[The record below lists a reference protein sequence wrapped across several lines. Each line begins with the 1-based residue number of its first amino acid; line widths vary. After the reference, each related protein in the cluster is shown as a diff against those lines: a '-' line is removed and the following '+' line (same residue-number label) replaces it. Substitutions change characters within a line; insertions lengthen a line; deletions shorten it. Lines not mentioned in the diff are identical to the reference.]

1 MDSPLLSWGKMVVG
15 SLLSLGHF
23 TLELSRRHRTF
34 KGNRGGEPSPTK
46 RKKNNPP
53 PPPPPFPSV
62 AAIFLLFFS
71 DKKRGVERKK

>member
-15 SLLSLGHF
+15 SLLSRGHF

-34 KGNRGGEPSPTK
+34 KGNRGGGGAAADK
-46 RKKNNPP
+46 KKKNNPP

-62 AAIFLLFFS
+62 AAIFLLFPP
-71 DKKRGVERKK
+71 KKKGT

>member
-15 SLLSLGHF
+15 SLLSRGHF

-34 KGNRGGEPSPTK
+34 KGNRGGGAAADK
-46 RKKNNPP
+46 KKKNNPP

-62 AAIFLLFFS
+62 AAIFLLFPP
-71 DKKRGVERKK
+71 KKKGT